1 MAYEPRR
8 VVAPGFIH
16 RPTSRIRLSIYRFTK
31 CTLVP
36 NKTTLTKLTTMTP
49 SERLQATYKKQYEAS
64 RKHAY
69 PSISERKDNLEKLAQ
84 LLENNQERIC
94 AAIDKDF
101 GGRSANETLL
111 LELTPLLG
119 SVSYAKKR
127 LNKWASPK
135 SRHVGLAFKG
145 ASNKLIPQPKGVIG
159 IVTPW
164 NYPLFLSLSPC
175 ISALAAGNRC
185 IVKLAANSQNLCRL
199 LDELVSAS
207 FNDDTLAVI
216 PETSAREFSS
226 MPWDHMVFTGSAATG
241 KVVMEAAA
249 KNLTPVTL
257 ELGGKSPTIIAPDYN
272 LATAAERIT
281 FTKFLN
287 AGQTCV
293 APDYLFVPE
302 GKVDEFVKHAK
313 AIVAGRYND
322 LNNQDFTA
330 IIDQAAY
337 TRLTATLDDA
347 KTKGAGVINLLP
359 GADVNAESQKIA
371 PHIIVNP
378 TDDMI
383 VMQDEIFGPLLPIK
397 TYRSLDDVV
406 DYVNERERPL
416 ALYMFSNNKTTQNDL
431 LFRTLSGGVCINDC
445 MFHVAQHDMPFG
457 GIGNSG
463 MGHYHGEEGFKEFS
477 KLRPVFKQSGM
488 TSKIILLLAP
498 PYGSL
503 FKAVVNTM
511 LKLRL

>member
-1 MAYEPRR
+1 M
-8 VVAPGFIH
+8 
-16 RPTSRIRLSIYRFTK
+16 LSNYSNK
-31 CTLVP
+31 P
-36 NKTTLTKLTTMTP
+36 NKMNSPMTP
-49 SERLQATYKKQYEAS
+49 SERLQATYQKQYKAS

-69 PSISERKDNLEKLAQ
+69 PSIQERKGNLEKLAQ
-84 LLENNQERIC
+84 LLESNTDRIC

-127 LNKWASPK
+127 LNKWAKPK
-135 SRHVGLAFKG
+135 SRHVGLTFIG

-159 IVTPW
+159 IITPW
-164 NYPLFLSLSPC
+164 NYPLFLALSPC

-185 IVKLAANSQNLCRL
+185 IIKMAANSQNLCRL
-199 LDELVSAS
+199 MDELVSAV
-207 FNDDTLAVI
+207 FDDEVLAVI
-216 PETSAREFSS
+216 PAASAREFSS
-226 MPWDHMVFTGSAATG
+226 MPWDHMVFTGSATTG
-241 KVVMEAAA
+241 KVVMEAAS

-272 LATAAERIT
+272 MRTAAERMT

-293 APDYLFVPE
+293 APDYLFVQE
-302 GKVDEFVKHAK
+302 GKVEEFVKHAK
-313 AIVAGRYND
+313 EIVGGRYD
-322 LNNQDFTA
+322 GINNQDLTA
-330 IIDQAAY
+330 IIDEAAF
-337 TRLTATLDDA
+337 TRLKATLEDA
-347 KTKGAGVINLLP
+347 KEKGGEVINLLQ
-359 GADVNAESQKIA
+359 GADLNTEGQKIA

-397 TYRSLDDVV
+397 TYKSLDEVV
-406 DYVNERERPL
+406 EYINERDRPL
-416 ALYMFSNNKTTQNDL
+416 ALYIFSNDKKIQDDL
-431 LFRTLSGGVCINDC
+431 FYKTLSGGVCINDC

-477 KLRPVFKQSGM
+477 KLRPVFKQSGL
-488 TSKIILLLAP
+488 TSKIILMLSP
-498 PYGSL
+498 PYGSV
-503 FKAVVNTM
+503 FKNVVNLM
-511 LKLRL
+511 LKMRL